1 MQGLQGFTFILLMQ
15 AAGEAIV
22 RLLGLPLPGPIVG
35 MALLLVALAWPA
47 IRQPVQVCADFLLSH
62 LALLFVPISVGVVT
76 QLPLLQQ
83 YGGRIALVLLVST
96 AFGLVVTAWVAQWL
110 MRQDGP
116 PAADGRDA
124 MGTSPRPGP
133 EPQGP
138 STAPPPVAAPTSG
151 KHTHAA

>member
-15 AAGEAIV
+15 AAGEATV

-35 MALLLVALAWPA
+35 MALLLLALAWPA

-83 YGGRIALVLLVST
+83 YGGRIVLVLLVST

-116 PAADGRDA
+116 PTPNGSGG
-124 MGTSPRPGP
+124 MNHNPQPGP
-133 EPQGP
+133 EVVSP
-138 STAPPPVAAPTSG
+138 SDAHRTDAVPISG